1 MNEWISDFLIRA
13 EQFSACS
20 SSAPKYIYYIV
31 QCSGFWYLV
40 ILAMGLDGR
49 AMVRAVRRIAA
60 ASPRGWRQADNL
72 RSNIVLYPLKRSSQL
87 HILSRA

>member
-13 EQFSACS
+13 EQCNACS

-31 QCSGFWYLV
+31 RCSGFWYLV

-60 ASPRGWRQADNL
+60 ALPRGWRQADNL